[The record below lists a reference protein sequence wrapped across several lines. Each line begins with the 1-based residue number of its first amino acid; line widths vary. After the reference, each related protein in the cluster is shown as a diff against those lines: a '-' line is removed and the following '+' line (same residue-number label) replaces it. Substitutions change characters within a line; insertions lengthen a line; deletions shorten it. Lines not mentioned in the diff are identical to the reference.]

1 MNDIVIGD
9 SKRAKSGRGSK
20 FAPIAIPM
28 YEWASAEVNSYP
40 SWLQTLVS
48 IEGLKGR
55 VDITTLGDSKLLI
68 VEPYSV
74 EKRVSWGR

>member
-1 MNDIVIGD
+1 MNDVVIGD
-9 SKRAKSGRGSK
+9 SKGAKSGRGSK
-20 FAPIAIPM
+20 FAPIAIPV
-28 YEWASAEVNSYP
+28 YEWVSAEVNSYP

-74 EKRVSWGR
+74 EKRVS